1 MNDWLELMLLG
12 TWVLAVILGGLFSAL
27 SQSLRDVAR
36 PKMEELLAS
45 RGDGPTRAR
54 VAKVIEDLDGHA
66 TAVSL
71 PRVVLNLI
79 AVLGMVAW
87 LSKARGQEFP
97 TWVDM
102 ALGIAGTSVL
112 IWIAGVVIPVAI
124 ARHAAEAT
132 VATYSGIIRLSYLI
146 ARPILALADLTDGI
160 VGRLAGRS
168 GLDQKTDLQE
178 ELLHVV
184 EEASQE
190 GEFDRFE
197 RDMIRAVVR
206 FRDTSVAQIMTPRTQ
221 IDALP
226 VTANLGQV
234 VAFIRKGGR
243 SRLPVYDGV
252 LDKTLGVFYIKD
264 LMKWLAGE
272 RGRGASGFD
281 LRTLIRPAVF
291 VPESKTV
298 RELLEEMLQKR
309 VHIAIVADEFGG
321 TAGLVTLEDIFE
333 EIFGDIQDEYEQVTP
348 GEGEVTLDV
357 PSRSAQVDARAY
369 IDDANNQLKKIGV
382 TIPESEDYDTVAGF
396 VTVNMGRIPGPG
408 EGFRQDRLV
417 VTVLES
423 EPTRVTR
430 VKLSVLDPAVEGAAV
445 ANPAKSDLAQRVG
458 ERVAGQLVEKLAGGK

>member
-1 MNDWLELMLLG
+1 MNEWVELALLG
-12 TWVLAVILGGLFSAL
+12 TWVLAVLVGGLFSAL
-27 SQSLRDVAR
+27 AQSLRDVAR

-45 RGDGPTRAR
+45 RGDVPMRAR
-54 VAKVIEDLDGHA
+54 VTRIIEDFEGHA

-71 PRVVLNLI
+71 PRVVFNLV
-79 AVLGMVAW
+79 AVVSMMLW
-87 LSKARGQEFP
+87 LAHVRELAVP
-97 TWVDM
+97 TWIEAVI
-102 ALGIAGTSVL
+102 GIAATSIL
-112 IWIAGVVIPVAI
+112 IWFAGVVIPVAI

-132 VATYSGIIRLSYLI
+132 VAAYSGLIRASYIL
-146 ARPILALADLTDGI
+146 ARPILALSNITDNI
-160 VGRLAGRS
+160 VRRLAGRS
-168 GLDQKTDLQE
+168 DLDQKTELQE

-206 FRDTSVAQIMTPRTQ
+206 FRDSSVAQIMTPRTQ

-252 LDKTLGVFYIKD
+252 LDKTLGIFYIKD
-264 LMKWLAGE
+264 LMKWLAGD
-272 RGRGASGFD
+272 RGRGGGGGFD
-281 LRTLIRPAVF
+281 LRNLIRPAVF

-298 RELLEEMLQKR
+298 RDLLEEMLQKR

-333 EIFGDIQDEYEQVTP
+333 EIFGDIQDEYEQIIP
-348 GEGEVTLDV
+348 GEGEVTLDEAN
-357 PSRSAQVDARAY
+357 RSAEVDARAY
-369 IDDANNQLKKIGV
+369 IDDANNQLKKIGAE
-382 TIPESEDYDTVAGF
+382 IPESEDYDTVAGF
-396 VTVNMGRIPGPG
+396 VTVNMGRIPKPG
-408 EGFRQDRLV
+408 EGFRHERLA

-430 VKLSVLDPAVEGAAV
+430 VKLSLLDPAVDA
-445 ANPAKSDLAQRVG
+445 
-458 ERVAGQLVEKLAGGK
+458 AGQLVERQASGK

>member
-1 MNDWLELMLLG
+1 MNDWVQVSLLG
-12 TWVLAVILGGLFSAL
+12 TWVLAVLVGGLFSAL
-27 SQSLRDVAR
+27 AQSLRDVAR
-36 PKMEELLAS
+36 PKMEELLAA
-45 RGDGPTRAR
+45 RGDAATRSR
-54 VAKVIEDLDGHA
+54 VTKILEDIEGHA
-66 TAVSL
+66 TATSL
-71 PRVVLNLI
+71 PRVVFNLV
-79 AVLGMVAW
+79 AVVGMVMW
-87 LSKARGQEFP
+87 LAAVRGLDFP
-97 TWVDM
+97 TWLDATIGV
-102 ALGIAGTSVL
+102 AGTSLL
-112 IWIAGVVIPVAI
+112 IWIGGVAIPVAI

-132 VATYSGIIRLSYLI
+132 VATYSGLIRVSYFV
-146 ARPILALADLTDGI
+146 ARPMLAFSNLVDAF
-160 VGRLAGRS
+160 VRRLAGRS
-168 GLDQKTDLQE
+168 GLDEKTELQE

-206 FRDTSVAQIMTPRTQ
+206 FRDTSVAQIMTPRTE

-243 SRLPVYDGV
+243 SRLPVYEGV

-272 RGRGASGFD
+272 RGRGQSGFD
-281 LRTLIRPAVF
+281 LRTLIRPAVY

-333 EIFGDIQDEYEQVTP
+333 EIFGDIQDEYEQVIP
-348 GEGEVTLDV
+348 GEGEVALDEKN
-357 PSRSAQVDARAY
+357 RSAEVDARAY
-369 IDDANNQLKKIGV
+369 IDDANNQLQKIGI
-382 TIPESEDYDTVAGF
+382 TIPESEDYDTVGGF
-396 VTVNMGRIPGPG
+396 VTVSMGRIPGPG
-408 EGFRQDRLV
+408 EGFRHERLI

-430 VKLSVLDPAVEGAAV
+430 VRLSVLDPMVEGEAV
-445 ANPAKSDLAQRVG
+445 ANPAKSNLSQRVG
-458 ERVAGQLVEKLAGGK
+458 ERVAGQLVDRLSGGK